1 MTIVRYTGKGVEMIK
16 VGDRVVHMGE
26 GYGSVVAVRRGAN
39 IVLVKW
45 DSGLCTEHYL
55 PVLRKVEKK

>member
-1 MTIVRYTGKGVEMIK
+1 MIN
-16 VGDRVVHMGE
+16 VGDRVVHIGE
-26 GYGSVVAVRRGAN
+26 GYGTVRHIRRSKN

-55 PVLRKVEKK
+55 PVIRKVEK

>member
-1 MTIVRYTGKGVEMIK
+1 MNK

-26 GYGSVVAVRRGAN
+26 GYGNVVAVRRGAN

-55 PVLRKVEKK
+55 PVLRKVEKKA

>member
-1 MTIVRYTGKGVEMIK
+1 MIR

-26 GYGSVVAVRRGAN
+26 GAGRVVAIRRSAKV
-39 IVLVKW
+39 VLVKW

-55 PVLRKVEKK
+55 PAIKKAC

>member
-1 MTIVRYTGKGVEMIK
+1 MIR

-26 GYGSVVAVRRGAN
+26 GAGRVVAIRRSAK

-45 DSGLCTEHYL
+45 DSGLCTQHYL
-55 PVLRKVEKK
+55 PAVKKAAR

>member
-1 MTIVRYTGKGVEMIK
+1 MIR

-26 GYGSVVAVRRGAN
+26 GAGRVVAIRRSAKV
-39 IVLVKW
+39 VLVKW

-55 PVLRKVEKK
+55 PAIKKAG

>member
-1 MTIVRYTGKGVEMIK
+1 MIK

-26 GYGSVVAVRRGAN
+26 GYGTVRHIRRSKN

-55 PVLRKVEKK
+55 PVIKKVEN

>member
-1 MTIVRYTGKGVEMIK
+1 MIK

-26 GYGSVVAVRRGAN
+26 GAGQVVAVRRSAQRA
-39 IVLVKW
+39 LVKW

-55 PVLRKVEKK
+55 PILKKAAR

>member
-1 MTIVRYTGKGVEMIK
+1 MIK

-26 GYGSVVAVRRGAN
+26 GAGRVVAIRRSAKV
-39 IVLVKW
+39 VLVKW

-55 PVLRKVEKK
+55 PAVKKAAR

>member
-1 MTIVRYTGKGVEMIK
+1 MIK

-26 GYGSVVAVRRGAN
+26 GAGRVVAIRRSAK

-45 DSGLCTEHYL
+45 DSGLCTEHFL
-55 PVLRKVEKK
+55 PAVKKVG